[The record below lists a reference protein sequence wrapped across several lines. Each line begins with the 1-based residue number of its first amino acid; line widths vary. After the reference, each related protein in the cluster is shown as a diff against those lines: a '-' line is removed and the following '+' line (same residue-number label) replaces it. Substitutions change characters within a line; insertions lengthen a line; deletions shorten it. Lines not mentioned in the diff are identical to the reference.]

1 MTFYNFHISGPS
13 LQLNNNKRKCRNRI
27 DRWDKWGVKVAEWG
41 RRDINT
47 HRQTQRQTKTHT
59 HTHRQTEKQAGRYIS
74 S

>member
-41 RRDINT
+41 RRDI
-47 HRQTQRQTKTHT
+47 HIHIPTQRQTKKNIQRHT
-59 HTHRQTEKQAGRYIS
+59 ERQIYI
-74 S
+74 